1 MRIPQ
6 KLRLSRGHANLASYE
21 TCKNIPHNQGIMTS
35 PETEYSYDAIG
46 DTVLRNPTKGYPTM
60 GGLPTRR
67 GYYVIA

>member
-6 KLRLSRGHANLASYE
+6 KLRLSRGHADLASYE
-21 TCKNIPHNQGIMTS
+21 TCKKIPHNQGIVTS
-35 PETEYSYDAIG
+35 PKTEDGHDAIG
-46 DTVLRNPTKGYPTM
+46 DTVLRNPIKGYPTM